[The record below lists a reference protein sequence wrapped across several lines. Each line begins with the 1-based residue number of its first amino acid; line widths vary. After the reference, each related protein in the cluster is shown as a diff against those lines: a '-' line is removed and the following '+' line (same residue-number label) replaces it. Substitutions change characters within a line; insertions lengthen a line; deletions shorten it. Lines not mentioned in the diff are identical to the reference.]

1 MKLPIKICTRCV
13 MDSTDKK
20 ISFNNDG
27 LCDYCQ
33 NFDSRIKNKIIKHG
47 K

>member
-20 ISFNNDG
+20 ISFNKMIYVIIVKI
-27 LCDYCQ
+27 LIVELK
-33 NFDSRIKNKIIKHG
+33 IK
-47 K
+47 